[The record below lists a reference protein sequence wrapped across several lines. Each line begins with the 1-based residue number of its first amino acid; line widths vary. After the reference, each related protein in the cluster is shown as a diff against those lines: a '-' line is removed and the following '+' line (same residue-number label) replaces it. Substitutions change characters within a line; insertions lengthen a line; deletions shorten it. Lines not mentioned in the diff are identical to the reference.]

1 MLRKPVEA
9 VLFDMDG
16 LLIDSEAVYIEAYH
30 AAAQTFGVE
39 MSMALCHA
47 MIGVPRMEC
56 EAMIQEH
63 FGPEFR
69 VDRFQLCF
77 REHAERLMAEEV
89 PVKPGAR
96 ELLAWLAGRGLPL
109 GVATSS
115 RPTTVTHHLGRAGL
129 LDHFQAIATR
139 YDVERPKPHPDIY
152 LEAAR
157 RLGAAPER
165 CIAFEDSNIGLAAA
179 HAAGT
184 MAIMV
189 PDILQP
195 SEEVRAKC
203 LTVVPDLHAALTL
216 LKKHL

>member
-1 MLRKPVEA
+1 MLRKAVEA
-9 VLFDMDG
+9 VLCDMDG

-77 REHAERLMAEEV
+77 REHAEWLMAEEV

-115 RPTTVTHHLGRAGL
+115 RPTTAGPHLGRAGPL
-129 LDHFQAIATR
+129 AHFPALTTG
-139 YDVERPKPHPDIY
+139 YHVERPTPPPD
-152 LEAAR
+152 A
-157 RLGAAPER
+157 
-165 CIAFEDSNIGLAAA
+165 
-179 HAAGT
+179 
-184 MAIMV
+184 
-189 PDILQP
+189 
-195 SEEVRAKC
+195 
-203 LTVVPDLHAALTL
+203 
-216 LKKHL
+216 